1 MKSRICEILGIEY
14 PIFQGG
20 MAWVSTYHLASAVSN
35 AGGVGIIA
43 AGGANG
49 EYVREQIRKTRE
61 LTKKPF
67 GINIMLMSPFADEV
81 MKVVIEERVPMIT
94 TGAGN
99 PGKYIKDLK
108 KCGIKIFP
116 VVASVALAKRLEQE
130 GVDGLIAEGTES
142 GGHVGELTT
151 MCIVPQ
157 VVDAVKIPVLA
168 AGGIADGRGMLAAFA
183 LGAEG
188 IQMGTRFVCS
198 KECFVHKNYK
208 EALLNARDR
217 DTIVTGRSTGHPVRC
232 IKNKLTREFDRIEAD
247 GASIEEIEELGR
259 GTLKMAAVDGDI
271 TNGSVMSGQIAGN
284 IKEIKSVSEIINDI
298 IFEYNCILK
307 GLKE

>member
-1 MKSRICEILGIEY
+1 MKNRICEILEIKY

-49 EYVREQIRKTRE
+49 EYVREQIKRTRE

-67 GINIMLMSPFADEV
+67 GINIMLMSPFADEI
-81 MKVVIEERVPMIT
+81 MKVVMEEGVPMIT

-99 PGKYIKDLK
+99 PGKYVKDLK
-108 KCGIKIFP
+108 KSGIKVFP

-198 KECFVHKNYK
+198 KECYIHKNYK
-208 EALLNARDR
+208 EAVLNARDR
-217 DTIVTGRSTGHPVRC
+217 DTVVTGRSTGHPVRC
-232 IKNKLTREFDRIEAD
+232 IKNKLTREFERLEIN
-247 GASIEEIEELGR
+247 GAGLKDIEELGR
-259 GTLKMAAVDGDI
+259 GALRKATVDGDI

-284 IKEIKSVSEIINDI
+284 IKDIKPVSEIINDI
-298 IFEYNCILK
+298 MSEYNSILK

>member
-1 MKSRICEILGIEY
+1 MKSRICEILGIKY

-49 EYVREQIRKTRE
+49 EYVREQIKKTRE

-81 MKVVIEERVPMIT
+81 MKVVMEEGVPMIT

-108 KCGIKIFP
+108 KTDIKVFP

-198 KECFVHKNYK
+198 KECYIHKNYK

-217 DTIVTGRSTGHPVRC
+217 DTVVTGRSTGHPVRC
-232 IKNKLTREFDRIEAD
+232 IKNKLTREFERLEINGAGIEQ
-247 GASIEEIEELGR
+247 IEELGR
-259 GTLKMAAVDGDI
+259 GALRKATVDGDI

-284 IKEIKSVSEIINDI
+284 IKDIKPVSEIINDI
-298 IFEYNCILK
+298 IFEYNSILK